1 MVYVISSEA
10 MKINEEF
17 SKLMLSRYRYVS
29 YKKSTLEERLESM
42 HFNEMKN
49 VKAYYETLFNISLK
63 DRVMENLKYVDLQT
77 YLMNIKENNEQ
88 LFLAVE

>member
-1 MVYVISSEA
+1 
-10 MKINEEF
+10 
-17 SKLMLSRYRYVS
+17 
-29 YKKSTLEERLESM
+29 M

-63 DRVMENLKYVDLQT
+63 DRVMENLKYVDLEK

-88 LFLAVE
+88 LFLVAE